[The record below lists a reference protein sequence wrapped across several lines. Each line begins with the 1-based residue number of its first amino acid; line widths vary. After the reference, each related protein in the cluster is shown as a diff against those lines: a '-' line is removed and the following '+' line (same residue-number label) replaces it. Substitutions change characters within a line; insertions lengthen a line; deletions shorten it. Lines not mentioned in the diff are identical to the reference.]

1 MRPARAKIQVKG
13 VNRIGKVRRL
23 ESHEETMSKRTKT
36 RMGHANPTSERNRR
50 KERHSRREWGV
61 VVLPHVAQWD
71 DRGSKN
77 KKRRSWIARQTA
89 RKAIGGKI

>member
-1 MRPARAKIQVKG
+1 
-13 VNRIGKVRRL
+13 
-23 ESHEETMSKRTKT
+23 MSKRTKT
-36 RMGHANPTSERNRR
+36 RMGHANPTGERNRR
-50 KERHSRREWGV
+50 KERHSRHEWGV